1 MPTLSARSLVL
12 HHLHVAPASRSR
24 VIPDVRLVGCGSRN
38 LARLVHRDEK
48 ASDLQADM
56 ARHLIKVVS
65 DSGGWPQRQQMRNAT
80 SGCIFV
86 GEGPNY
92 GCLGACVLSTTA
104 QQSGLAPMLFYRWR
118 SSTTVA
124 DLLLTL

>member
-56 ARHLIKVVS
+56 ARHLIKVVPLPAGLRRQAKLKTGKLNS
-65 DSGGWPQRQQMRNAT
+65 RRVGSTRSRLNPRSVSADPAAGSSGGSRWHVAE
-80 SGCIFV
+80 
-86 GEGPNY
+86 EGW
-92 GCLGACVLSTTA
+92 G
-104 QQSGLAPMLFYRWR
+104 
-118 SSTTVA
+118 
-124 DLLLTL
+124 